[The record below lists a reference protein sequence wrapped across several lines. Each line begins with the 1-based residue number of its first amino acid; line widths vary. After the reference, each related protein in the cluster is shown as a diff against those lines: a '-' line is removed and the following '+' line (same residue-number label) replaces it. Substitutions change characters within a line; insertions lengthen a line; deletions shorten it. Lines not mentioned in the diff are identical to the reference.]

1 LYYDGQFFVGE
12 KKFDILTGSYYYYLP
27 YSLTP
32 LFILFFSIMIDLVT
46 DGLITMYLELKAGEY
61 IHVMCRQASYEQS
74 PYFTLNERKRRTL
87 SLGRDRPNLV
97 QQPTTDD
104 VHYDKAHAFRVQNF
118 KGLTWCDYCG
128 NFM

>member
-1 LYYDGQFFVGE
+1 
-12 KKFDILTGSYYYYLP
+12 
-27 YSLTP
+27 
-32 LFILFFSIMIDLVT
+32 
-46 DGLITMYLELKAGEY
+46 MYLELKAGEY

-87 SLGRDRPNLV
+87 SLGRDKPNLV
-97 QQPTTDD
+97 QQSISDD
-104 VHYDKAHAFRVQNF
+104 IHYNIIHKAHAFRVQNF

>member
-1 LYYDGQFFVGE
+1 
-12 KKFDILTGSYYYYLP
+12 
-27 YSLTP
+27 
-32 LFILFFSIMIDLVT
+32 
-46 DGLITMYLELKAGEY
+46 MYLELKAGEY

-97 QQPTTDD
+97 QQPMLTDD

-118 KGLTWCDYCG
+118 KGLTWCDLCG
-128 NFM
+128 NFMFVIFFTILLLLFIFAFSSTNLYIFFQVGSNGPRCAVRR